1 LIRVE
6 ITGPR
11 WKMGYVLSARLE
23 SISILV
29 ADYQLPGVPLSKNSG
44 PVINSLLTIPET
56 CRTVT

>member
-1 LIRVE
+1 ME
-6 ITGPR
+6 
-11 WKMGYVLSARLE
+11 KEYVLSAWLE
-23 SISILV
+23 SISILA